1 MKKFVIITDSCSDL
15 VKEEREKF
23 DINYIPMRIHFD
35 EKEYPADLDWGDISF
50 EDYYQL
56 MRDGVRIKTSQ
67 INVN

>member
-23 DINYIPMRIHFD
+23 DIDYIPMRIHFD

-50 EDYYQL
+50 EDQ
-56 MRDGVRIKTSQ
+56 
-67 INVN
+67 N